1 MPSLKDQI
9 LDLRDELLIAK
20 DEGKLTPD
28 GQRMLDQLDTK
39 SWTTQGFG
47 QYLQGLT
54 ANFSDNAIGAIK
66 SF

>member
-47 QYLQGLT
+47 QYLRIDGK
-54 ANFSDNAIGAIK
+54 F
-66 SF
+66 F